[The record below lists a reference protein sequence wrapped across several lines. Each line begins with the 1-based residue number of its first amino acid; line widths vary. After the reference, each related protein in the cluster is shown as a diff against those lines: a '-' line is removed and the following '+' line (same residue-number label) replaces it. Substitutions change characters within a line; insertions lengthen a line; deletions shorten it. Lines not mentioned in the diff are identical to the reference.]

1 MDFAMPYFI
10 QVMKEYLTK
19 VDKLD
24 ASESLRK
31 EEEQATETQ
40 PIVYGNLAL
49 FLTLQ
54 KSSRQTF
61 SFFRDP
67 TSKQKYSKFLKCE
80 RLTEFRNNS
89 TIFF

>member
-40 PIVYGNLAL
+40 PIVYGQPQLM
-49 FLTLQ
+49 LTAGPSVAVPPQ
-54 KSSRQTF
+54 APFGYGYTAPYGQPQPGF
-61 SFFRDP
+61 G
-67 TSKQKYSKFLKCE
+67 YSM
-80 RLTEFRNNS
+80 
-89 TIFF
+89 

>member
-10 QVMKEYLTK
+10 QVMREYLSK

-40 PIVYGNLAL
+40 PIVYGQPQLM
-49 FLTLQ
+49 LTAGPSVPVPPQ
-54 KSSRQTF
+54 APFGYGYTA
-61 SFFRDP
+61 P
-67 TSKQKYSKFLKCE
+67 TYGQPQPGFGYSM
-80 RLTEFRNNS
+80 
-89 TIFF
+89 